1 MSLVQRREALEQE
14 QAALE
19 AELADRAEKV
29 NRIVQ
34 AHNIRTAQIGERLAE
49 IRGGLKEIET
59 MTNMLNTIREQGNG

>member
-1 MSLVQRREALEQE
+1 MSLIQRRDALEQE

-19 AELADRAEKV
+19 TELADRAEKV

-59 MTNMLNTIREQGNG
+59 MKDMLNTIREQGNG

>member
-1 MSLVQRREALEQE
+1 MSLPHRREALEQE

-19 AELADRAEKV
+19 QEQADRAEKV

-34 AHNIRTAQIGERLAE
+34 AHNIRAAQISERLAE

-59 MTNMLNTIREQGNG
+59 MTDMLNEIRERGNG